1 MMVCY
6 GLELK
11 CVLLCVIGRED
22 LIEYNQGTVTISR
35 GKN

>member
-11 CVLLCVIGRED
+11 CVLLRVICRKD
-22 LIEYNQGTVTISR
+22 LIEYDQGTVTISR
-35 GKN
+35 GKD